1 MHDRLMSESR
11 GGDGVDGRR
20 YSESLNE
27 RRRRF
32 KNSAVQRGNPTEDR
46 CCSFLGFSKDENEGV
61 VN

>member
-1 MHDRLMSESR
+1 MR
-11 GGDGVDGRR
+11 
-20 YSESLNE
+20 

-32 KNSAVQRGNPTEDR
+32 KNGAVQRRNPREDR